1 LNLQSL
7 VHLHWSSVLEEYG
20 FVAEPHY
27 VLDRDPKS
35 GQEIEAVEFNSPVV
49 RLLVERRDGEI
60 NAKIRNRGP
69 WQYVRSFDA
78 ARSTVSIEALLHSI
92 PNLPLSDSEMLHD
105 LEQYLRVA
113 LQVLTNET

>member
-1 LNLQSL
+1 MNLQSRI
-7 VHLHWSSVLEEYG
+7 HLHWSSILEEYG
-20 FVAEPHY
+20 FVAKSHNA
-27 VLDRDPKS
+27 LDRDPKS

-60 NAKIRNRGP
+60 NAKVRNRGP
-69 WQYVRSFDA
+69 WLYVRSFDA
-78 ARSTVSIEALLHSI
+78 ARSTISIDALLHSV
-92 PNLPLSDSEMLHD
+92 PNLPLSDGEMLHD